1 MFGQVSYTLF
11 IDSSGQRTRRLTV
24 CPFTDCISVRTLL
37 ATTSYT
43 DTTCPP
49 STYIHTHTHTYLR
62 GGYLAP
68 APDSPP
74 SLSSCVLCVC
84 VCVCVLVC
92 FHAHT
97 RYVFEPPTS
106 SYPPTSY
113 PPTSYHLAPTS
124 YSYLLP
130 PTSYPPTSYLLPSAY
145 LPSAYYY
152 PTTLLLCPPFV
163 SSPLISCHPH
173 PPPTHQQNVEFPNSY
188 QGWGGVDLS
197 STLITPSSPKGLALK
212 VYGDWTTDCK
222 YCHSCTR
229 GRCVNTM

>member
-124 YSYLLP
+124 
-130 PTSYPPTSYLLPSAY
+130 PTSYLLPSY
-145 LPSAYYY
+145 LLPPTLCLLTLRLLLPNHTPTLPSLCFLSSHFLSPT
-152 PTTLLLCPPFV
+152 PTT
-163 SSPLISCHPH
+163 H
-173 PPPTHQQNVEFPNSY
+173 PPAKCGVSQLLSGV
-188 QGWGGVDLS
+188 GWGG
-197 STLITPSSPKGLALK
+197 PKL
-212 VYGDWTTDCK
+212 
-222 YCHSCTR
+222 HSDHAQLTQGFSAQGVR
-229 GRCVNTM
+229 